1 MFEIIF
7 CGVAWFEFGLSGV
20 TLIREQEVETR
31 SHIIAIQIPD
41 MSVSPVSDLSVLIVF
56 IYEWWLIIFSGLITE
71 QKEPASTTKTFVA
84 LSRFLRQP
92 QL

>member
-7 CGVAWFEFGLSGV
+7 CRVAWFEFGLRGV
-20 TLIREQEVETR
+20 ILIREQEVETR

-41 MSVSPVSDLSVLIVF
+41 MSVFPDSDLSVLIVF
-56 IYEWWLIIFSGLITE
+56 IYEWWLIIFSGMITE
-71 QKEPASTTKTFVA
+71 QKEPASTTKTFVVI
-84 LSRFLRQP
+84 SRFLRQP